1 MKRIHAKIKTPFGEV
16 VIEGDTPQDILGMLE
31 SVPENFVETLSDFVS
46 NRLVPSG
53 AQLKGIVELTTEGP
67 VIVTREKL
75 THYENVGL
83 ILYASDERKNTAS
96 QIQKL
101 LESSGIKSMVPA
113 RLNEMTK
120 RDKSSSLTRQ
130 KPEFKLTIQ
139 ARSGWKRNPHQTPRQ
154 NELTTEPSKIRV
166 QIKTETPKKPSRE
179 QSRKRGCYLA
189 SFSISSFP
197 R

>member
-1 MKRIHAKIKTPFGEV
+1 MNRIEARIKTPFGEV
-16 VIEGDTPQDILGMLE
+16 VIQGDTPQEILNMLQ

-46 NRLVPSG
+46 NRLTPSG

-83 ILYASDERKNTAS
+83 VLYASDERKNTAS

-120 RDKSSSLTRQ
+120 RGQVFKPDPA

-139 ARSGWKRNPHQTPRQ
+139 GEKWV
-154 NELTTEPSKIRV
+154 EEEILTKL
-166 QIKTETPKKPSRE
+166 
-179 QSRKRGCYLA
+179 RGKM
-189 SFSISSFP
+189 S
-197 R
+197 